1 MKDYL
6 GLAFFYTVFVILI
19 PLVLKKNAMYLLPFL
34 VVVAYTLTRSGNKH
48 FKHLYYDEED
58 TNKNLVGVISTNLL
72 NLIAF
77 LGIFWQMSEKA
88 VTITNNTVLLVI
100 YGLVLLLLAFPIGKN
115 GSKIVLKTTED
126 IVKDT
131 KLESK
136 QKLHNLVS
144 GIVFVGLLIGCQFL
158 FNKVMHDTIV
168 ISEQHNSRNINRRI
182 RNKFSLT
189 GLPMNSV

>member
-34 VVVAYTLTRSGNKH
+34 VVIAYTLTRSGNKH

-136 QKLHNLVS
+136 HKLHNLVS

-189 GLPMNSV
+189 GLPMNNV

>member
-34 VVVAYTLTRSGNKH
+34 VVIAYTLTRSGNKH

-126 IVKDT
+126 LVKDT

-136 QKLHNLVS
+136 QKFHNLVA

-189 GLPMNSV
+189 GLPMNNV